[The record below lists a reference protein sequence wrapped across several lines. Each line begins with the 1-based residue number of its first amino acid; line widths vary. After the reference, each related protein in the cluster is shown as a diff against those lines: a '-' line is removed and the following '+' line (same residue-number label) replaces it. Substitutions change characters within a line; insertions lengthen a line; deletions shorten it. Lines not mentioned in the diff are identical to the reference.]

1 MKHSALPSILLRKN
15 ELGQVQGREYYEK
28 LRRVNFKCW
37 ILKLYVKGNDAREF
51 WTTVQWL
58 VLLQKRQV
66 TMQLFTSLKIRITKK
81 KIHVHKKLQLFIWA
95 FAGDSCE
102 VEQILLFALLVF
114 NVLCLFFAYRFS
126 KSREELHFFR
136 ISLKTQWQTMFS
148 EIFNIAF
155 NLTFSSTPTSTTFV
169 VL

>member
-1 MKHSALPSILLRKN
+1 MN
-15 ELGQVQGREYYEK
+15 V
-28 LRRVNFKCW
+28 KCW

-51 WTTVQWL
+51 LTTVQWL

-66 TMQLFTSLKIRITKK
+66 TMQLFTSLKITKK

-114 NVLCLFFAYRFS
+114 NMLCLFFAYRFS
-126 KSREELHFFR
+126 KSREELHFVW
-136 ISLKTQWQTMFS
+136 ISLKTQWQTMSS
-148 EIFNIAF
+148 EIFNTAF
-155 NLTFSSTPTSTTFV
+155 NLTFSSTPTSTTFI